1 MMMRARSAR
10 HPLTNARAAG
20 RACALLAAAL
30 LLILPATLAAQSD
43 STQATVARTDVTKTR
58 IAPTDTMALTLPGT
72 ATPRPWYDTLTV
84 TQPHYA
90 RVTRLERLALSAFTT
105 LAIPVSVVAG
115 GLSTLPPAVN
125 VVVENGTPLAGLTMS
140 IGYGI
145 GGDTT
150 QLAYFPDFRIQAEYG
165 YYFARSPRN
174 RVALSML
181 VDRPIVS
188 VHQRDFFW
196 LGVAGGG
203 GLATDF
209 STFYGPFAEGWI
221 GLENPLGM
229 RYITLFPMHNYGLR
243 LRAGYD
249 VVNARPWYEAAIA
262 GSATFW

>member
-1 MMMRARSAR
+1 
-10 HPLTNARAAG
+10 
-20 RACALLAAAL
+20 
-30 LLILPATLAAQSD
+30 
-43 STQATVARTDVTKTR
+43 
-58 IAPTDTMALTLPGT
+58 
-72 ATPRPWYDTLTV
+72 
-84 TQPHYA
+84 
-90 RVTRLERLALSAFTT
+90 
-105 LAIPVSVVAG
+105 
-115 GLSTLPPAVN
+115 VN
-125 VVVENGTPLAGLTMS
+125 VIVENGTPLAGLAMS

-203 GLATDF
+203 GMATDF

-221 GLENPLGM
+221 GVENPLGM